1 MPKKNKAKFVLY
13 VDGKKKYSGDVIP
26 NTVGLYD
33 WILCEYINGE
43 YCQIACYQ
51 FYNL

>member
-1 MPKKNKAKFVLY
+1 MSKKKNSRYVLY
-13 VDGKKKYSGDVIP
+13 VDGKKKYSGDAIP

-33 WILCEYINGE
+33 WILCELINGE